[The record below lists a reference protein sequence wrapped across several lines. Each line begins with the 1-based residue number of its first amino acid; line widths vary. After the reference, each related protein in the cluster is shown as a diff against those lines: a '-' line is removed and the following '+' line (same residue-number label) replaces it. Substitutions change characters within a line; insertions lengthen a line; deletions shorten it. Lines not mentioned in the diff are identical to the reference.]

1 MVPMLLVPQR
11 LILLATSTT
20 VPVATTKTMLVV
32 ALQSQCLL
40 VAITTITTTTTT
52 TMVISNDLVQAV
64 DTTVGIMV
72 IITILSRVI
81 GFRLVELSQE
91 QGDKMHHCLR
101 DLDTNM
107 CELHQPSQSG
117 HQLSMVFTATKKEM
131 ELCKTSVTFVAC

>member
-1 MVPMLLVPQR
+1 MVPMPLVPQR

-32 ALQSQCLL
+32 ALQLQCLL
-40 VAITTITTTTTT
+40 VAITTITTTTT

-117 HQLSMVFTATKKEM
+117 HQLSMVSMATMKEM